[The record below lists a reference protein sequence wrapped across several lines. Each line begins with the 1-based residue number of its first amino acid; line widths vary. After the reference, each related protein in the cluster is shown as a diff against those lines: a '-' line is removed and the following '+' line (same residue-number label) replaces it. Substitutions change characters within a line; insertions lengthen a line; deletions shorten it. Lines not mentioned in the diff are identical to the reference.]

1 MRLISEI
8 TLINQNQHVPSVIA
22 SDIMAR
28 EVVSKEIQKM
38 TAEEKERKVEEIRPV
53 EEIEKIL
60 PDEGE
65 KEEVKK
71 EATRHIDIKA

>member
-1 MRLISEI
+1 MSLIGQI
-8 TLINQNQHVPSVIA
+8 TLINQNQHVPSIIA

-28 EVVSKEIQKM
+28 EVVSKELQKL
-38 TAEEKERKVEEIRPV
+38 ASAEKERKVEEVRPV
-53 EEIEKIL
+53 EEIEKIV